1 MPMTE
6 KEQREL
12 DRIAYVFEK
21 FLYGKILENAGYTA
35 EGLKLVWLEGDSGVN
50 RTGEK

>member
-1 MPMTE
+1 MTE

-21 FLYGKILENAGYTA
+21 FLYGKIIENAGLSA
-35 EGLKLVWLEGDSGVN
+35 EGLRVVWLDGDSGVN

>member
-1 MPMTE
+1 MTE

-21 FLYGKILENAGYTA
+21 FLYGKILEKEGLKA
-35 EGLKLVWLEGDSGVN
+35 EGLKVVWLGGGSGVN